1 MSTAAAAKR
10 TAEQVLGKDKIVSS
24 DSHIM
29 EPPDLW
35 EANLTPSL
43 KPKFPKFPPRN
54 NPDHRARAGSPRRA
68 AAPRAK
74 PRTLHVG
81 TEHPDRRW

>member
-35 EANLTPSL
+35 ERYIDLAGKQASEKDWVDVAKLHL
-43 KPKFPKFPPRN
+43 KKLRN
-54 NPDHRARAGSPRRA
+54 QEKQP
-68 AAPRAK
+68 
-74 PRTLHVG
+74 
-81 TEHPDRRW
+81 